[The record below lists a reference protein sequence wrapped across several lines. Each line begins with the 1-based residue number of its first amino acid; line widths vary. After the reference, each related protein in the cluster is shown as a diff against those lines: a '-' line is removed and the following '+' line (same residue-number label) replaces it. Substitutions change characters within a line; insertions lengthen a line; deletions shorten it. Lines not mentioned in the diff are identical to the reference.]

1 MQLKARGCV
10 KPGMAGV
17 LPAIFSMMLKLNVL
31 TRMTRVSGGVLGGLL
46 ALAMGPA
53 LPARD
58 AYVLISGGGTPLNN
72 NYSQYLQ
79 ARAMAGYFRG
89 HYPADSTWVFF
100 GAGNRE
106 GEPVAL
112 ADVRKQY
119 KRDGLLLESWEPGFL
134 PANRPATRESILAA
148 LRDEILPAVADGGTL
163 YLFVGDHGELSRG
176 PAPESVITLWKMK
189 GDPARPGGWYTDDK
203 ETLGV
208 AELQAVLR
216 AGLGRGQMVFCM
228 TQCHSGGFHYLG
240 VPRAVAPD
248 SNWFRTVPLWAVPDE
263 AAPLPRVAGFT
274 ATDEESLAAGC
285 DPDPD
290 PDKWAGYERF
300 VPEALLGRDL
310 FTMAATGPALGSF
323 AAAHQAAVAVDRTI
337 DKPRT
342 SAEQYLERWA
352 SLIETKL
359 AAGADLTPAVRDQ
372 VAAYQRAVDTG
383 VAAAADPLFR
393 ERQAEFARYEARL
406 AEQNPRAGDLAA
418 NGTRGILERV
428 IGPAA
433 QRPGAPEGGRPR
445 GPRKDLLAAW
455 NDTLRPAWKQA
466 VEAGAVKALPP
477 VAADFERHLLGLE
490 DRGRQFMVF
499 RGWQN
504 PLLNEIFWGSGY
516 AFPDKLNAAK
526 AEAVARWGAERRGR
540 ILAWGRQAD
549 DGSVRAAAELL
560 TRALGRQSPV
570 AGAAKPVE
578 EAGHASQRP
587 LSRKTAAERILF
599 YRRVLAAWAFL
610 IATDDRPALEELHAL
625 ITLENTP
632 LPATRR

>member
-1 MQLKARGCV
+1 
-10 KPGMAGV
+10 
-17 LPAIFSMMLKLNVL
+17 MMLKFNVL
-31 TRMTRVSGGVLGGLL
+31 TRLARVSGGVLGGLL
-46 ALAMGPA
+46 ALVTGPA
-53 LPARD
+53 LSARD

-79 ARAMAGYFRG
+79 ARAMADFFHQ
-89 HYPADSTWVFF
+89 HYPAGSTWVFF
-100 GAGNRE
+100 GAGNRK
-106 GEPVAL
+106 GLPVQI
-112 ADVRKQY
+112 ADTRKQY

-134 PANRPATRESILAA
+134 PDNRPATRESILSA

-163 YLFVGDHGELSRG
+163 YLFVGDHGELSSG
-176 PAPESVITLWKMK
+176 PSPESVISLWKMK
-189 GDPARPGGWYTDDK
+189 NDPKRPGGWYTDEK

-208 AELQAVLR
+208 AELQSVLQ
-216 AGLGRGQMVFCM
+216 AGLGRGRVVFCM

-240 VPRAVAPD
+240 VPRAVTPD
-248 SNWFRTVPLWAVPDE
+248 SNWFRSVPLWAIPAD

-274 ATDEESLAAGC
+274 ATDEASLAAGC

-300 VPEALLGRDL
+300 FPEALLGRDL
-310 FTMAATGPALGSF
+310 FTMAPTGPALDSF
-323 AAAHQAAVAVDRTI
+323 AAAHQAAVLADRTI

-352 SLIETKL
+352 TLIETKL
-359 AAGADLTPAVRDQ
+359 TGETELTPAVRGY
-372 VAAYQRAVDTG
+372 VADFQRAVDTG
-383 VAAAADPLFR
+383 TVSAADPLFK
-393 ERQAEFARYEARL
+393 ERQAEFARYEERL
-406 AEQNPRAGDLAA
+406 AEQNPTVEDLVA
-418 NGTRGILERV
+418 NGTRAMLENV

-433 QRPGAPEGGRPR
+433 QRPGAPESGNRR
-445 GPRKDLLAAW
+445 QPRKDLLEAW

-466 VEAGAVKALPP
+466 VLAGAVKSLPP
-477 VAADFERHLLGLE
+477 LAVDFEKHLLGLE

-516 AFPDKLNAAK
+516 AFPDKLNEAK

-540 ILAWGRQAD
+540 ILAWGRQSD
-549 DGSVRAAAELL
+549 DESVRAAAESLA
-560 TRALGRQSPV
+560 RYLGNQLPV
-570 AGAAKPVE
+570 AAAVE
-578 EAGHASQRP
+578 SAAPAGHTSQRP

-610 IATDDRPALEELHAL
+610 MATDDGPALQQLHAL
-625 ITLENTP
+625 IALENTP
-632 LPATRR
+632 LPLARK